1 MAEATGTIGVTSENI
16 FPIIKRFLYSD
27 HEIFLREII
36 SNAVDATTKLQTLA
50 KAGDFAGELGDV
62 TIHVKVD
69 KAAGTL
75 TVSDCGL
82 GMTHDE
88 VEQFINQIALSGAES
103 FLAKYKDQASGI
115 IGHFGLGFYSAFMV
129 SDQVEIFTQSYQE
142 GAKPVHWSCQGD
154 PSYTMEEGTERPRGT
169 DIVMHISKENEEFL
183 EESRIQG
190 LLQKY
195 CRFLPVPIA
204 FGKKKEWKEGK
215 QVELSEDNII
225 NDIVPLWTRKP
236 SDLTEEDYQQFYS
249 DLYPMADKPLFHIHL
264 NVDYPFHLTGI
275 LYFPKLK
282 SNFDIQRN
290 RIQLYCNQV
299 FITDSV
305 EDIVPEYLTLL
316 HGVIDS
322 PDIPLNVSRSYLQ
335 NDQNVRKISAHIT
348 KKVADRLAELFKNDR
363 SQYETKWDDL
373 KLFISFG
380 MVTDEKFY
388 ERSHEFSLLKNV
400 EGKYFTLEEY
410 RKLVE
415 PNQTDKDG
423 NVVYLYTT
431 DKAGQWSYIEGAKA
445 KGYDVLLMDGQLDPH
460 LVNHLEQKL
469 EKTRF
474 ARVDSN
480 TPEAL
485 IRKEETETIA
495 LTEQEQSTLRGMVAG
510 VAGETGPHVMVTFQA
525 LGADALP
532 AVVTQN
538 EFMRRMHDMQA
549 MSPSNPMFGAMPAS
563 LDLVLNT
570 THPLIQ
576 ALTKEAQ
583 AAIGQQV
590 EEFNEKIKP
599 LEAQLKDLNE
609 QEKEKDEEG
618 KKALGEQREALYKQ
632 MDELRE
638 ANDKVLK
645 EYGHSNRLLGQ
656 IYDLALLSTNQLKGE
671 ALSNFVKRSVQ
682 IVEEGLKDTLSTAE

>member
-1 MAEATGTIGVTSENI
+1 MAETKGTIGVTSENI

-27 HEIFLREII
+27 HEIFLREIV

-50 KAGDFAGELGDV
+50 KAGDFAGPLGDL
-62 TIHVKVD
+62 TIHVQID
-69 KAAGTL
+69 KAARTL
-75 TVSDCGL
+75 TVRDAGL

-103 FLAKYKDQASGI
+103 FLEKYKDEASGI

-129 SDQVEIFTQSYQE
+129 SDKVEIYTQSYKP
-142 GAKPVHWSCQGD
+142 GAQPVHWSCQGD
-154 PSYTMEEGTERPRGT
+154 PNYTLEEDGEKARGT
-169 DIVMHISKENEEFL
+169 DVVMHISSEHAEFL
-183 EESRIQG
+183 EEGRIEA
-190 LLQKY
+190 LLKKY

-215 QVELSEDNII
+215 QVELAEDHII
-225 NDIVPLWTRKP
+225 NDIAPLWTRKP

-335 NDQNVRKISAHIT
+335 NDQNVRKISTHIT
-348 KKVADRLAELFKNDR
+348 KKVADRLAELFKSDR
-363 SQYETKWDDL
+363 TQYEAKWDDL
-373 KLFISFG
+373 KLFITFG
-380 MVTDEKFY
+380 MVSDEKFY
-388 ERSHEFSLLKNV
+388 ERSHEFALLKNV

-410 RKLVE
+410 RKLVA
-415 PNQTDKDG
+415 PNQTDKEG
-423 NVVYLYTT
+423 QVVYLYCT

-460 LVNHLEQKL
+460 LVNLLEQKL

-485 IRKEETETIA
+485 IRKAEENPVA
-495 LTEQEQSTLRGMVAG
+495 MGQQEQDTLRGMVTG
-510 VAGETGPHVMVTFQA
+510 VTEAQGPQVMVSFQA
-525 LGADALP
+525 LGANALP

-538 EFMRRMHDMQA
+538 EFMRRMRDMQA
-549 MSPSNPMFGAMPAS
+549 MSPSSPMFGAMPTT

-576 ALTKEAQ
+576 ALAKEAK
-583 AAIGQQV
+583 AAVGQQV
-590 EEFNEKIKP
+590 EEFEGKIKP
-599 LEAQLKDLNE
+599 LEAQLKALND
-609 QEKEKDEEG
+609 QEKDQDEEG
-618 KKALGEQREALYKQ
+618 KKALNEQREALYKQ
-632 MDELRE
+632 MDELRN
-638 ANDKVLK
+638 ANAKTLK

-656 IYDLALLSTNQLKGE
+656 IYDLALLSTNQLTGQ
-671 ALSNFVKRSVQ
+671 ALSRFVKRSVE
-682 IVEEGLKDTLSTAE
+682 IVEEGLKTTSSHA